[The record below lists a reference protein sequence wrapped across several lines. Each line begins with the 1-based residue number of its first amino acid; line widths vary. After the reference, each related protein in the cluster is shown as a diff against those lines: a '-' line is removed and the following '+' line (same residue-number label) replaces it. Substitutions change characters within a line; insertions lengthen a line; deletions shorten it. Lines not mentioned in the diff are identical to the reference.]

1 MAAAHRRGAERTARS
16 PTSER
21 ASERGSPGGVEA
33 QAPSPPRVAPA
44 PWRRRPRGIRSGSGR
59 REIADAAAGER
70 GGGRRGSPG
79 GAGREHRRFLAA
91 PGPVGSRGCRVEA
104 KRRPGRVGGPPSR
117 PHSRRAS
124 ASPSPAETAVY
135 NGIRT
140 KIRRQSGRD
149 LFVTEWPFLEDSFVL
164 SLGPRAAAPDRCGSP
179 CQDTPPLGFL
189 VRYQEGFMI
198 VESMNESN

>member
-79 GAGREHRRFLAA
+79 GTGREHRRFLAA

-104 KRRPGRVGGPPSR
+104 KRRPGRVGVHPPGRTPGAPPPRPRPPKQLFTTESGRRFGASRAETFLSLNGPFWRILLCSAWARVQQLLTDASPRARIRLPSVSWLG
-117 PHSRRAS
+117 SRR
-124 ASPSPAETAVY
+124 
-135 NGIRT
+135 
-140 KIRRQSGRD
+140 
-149 LFVTEWPFLEDSFVL
+149 VL
-164 SLGPRAAAPDRCGSP
+164 
-179 CQDTPPLGFL
+179 
-189 VRYQEGFMI
+189 
-198 VESMNESN
+198 